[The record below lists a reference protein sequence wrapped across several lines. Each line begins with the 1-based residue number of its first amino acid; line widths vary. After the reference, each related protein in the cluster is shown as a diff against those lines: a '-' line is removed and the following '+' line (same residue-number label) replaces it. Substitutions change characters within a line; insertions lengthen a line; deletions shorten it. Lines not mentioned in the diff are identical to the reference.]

1 VTTIAAA
8 GIVAEAPG
16 GQPPIA
22 QQNTLRVGR
31 GADTIDATVFG
42 RNFGKDVD
50 VGSAKVK
57 RLTEELGGQ
66 SQVASALRVDRAQV
80 TRWLKGA
87 RPAPAN
93 EAQIDALEFV
103 VARLRRHLPP
113 DTAVKWLTG
122 VNAHLGNRRP
132 LDLLAD
138 DRVAEVV
145 AAIEQERAESYA

>member
-1 VTTIAAA
+1 MLQLLPAA
-8 GIVAEAPG
+8 GPV
-16 GQPPIA
+16 
-22 QQNTLRVGR
+22 
-31 GADTIDATVFG
+31 
-42 RNFGKDVD
+42 
-50 VGSAKVK
+50 KV
-57 RLTEELGGQ
+57 RQLTKVLGGQ

-80 TRWLKGA
+80 TRWLRGA

-103 VARLRRHLPP
+103 LARLGQRLAP

-122 VNAHLGNRRP
+122 INAHLGNRRP

-145 AAIEQERAESYA
+145 AAIEQEHTESYA